1 MIGSQLAA
9 RLAARGDEVVAL
21 GRSTGWDPASGPAPG
36 AVLAGADAVVHLAG
50 ENIAQR
56 WTAGAKKRIRESR
69 GTGTSNLVAG
79 IAAADPRPRVLVCAN
94 AVGFY
99 GDRGDERLT
108 EDSGAG
114 GDWLAGVCIEWEQE
128 ALRAG
133 AHGVRVCVLRS
144 GVVLDRRGGALAKML
159 PAFAAGIGGPVAGG
173 RQFMSWIHREDLVAL
188 YVAAIDDE
196 RYSGPFN
203 AVAPRAVRNAEFSH
217 ALGGALHRPSFAPVP
232 ALALRALY
240 GEMAAIITASQ
251 NVAPARATELG
262 FTYRHPELDE
272 ALADALSR

>member
-1 MIGSQLAA
+1 MIGSRLAA
-9 RLAARGDEVVAL
+9 SLAARGDEVVAL
-21 GRSTGWDPASGPAPG
+21 GRSTGWDPVSGPAPD

-56 WTAGAKKRIRESR
+56 WTAGAKERISKSR

-94 AVGFY
+94 AVGYY

-144 GVVLDRRGGALAKML
+144 GVVLDRHGGALAKML
-159 PAFAAGIGGPVAGG
+159 PPFVAGIGGPVAGG
-173 RQFMSWIHREDLVAL
+173 RQFMSWIHLEDLVAL
-188 YVAAIDDE
+188 YTAAIDDA

-203 AVAPRAVRNAEFSH
+203 AVAPRAVRNGEFSH
-217 ALGGALHRPSFAPVP
+217 ALGRALHRPSFAPVP

-251 NVAPARATELG
+251 NVAPARAGELG
-262 FTYRHPELDE
+262 FAHRHPELDE

>member
-173 RQFMSWIHREDLVAL
+173 RQFMSWIHLEDLVAL

-203 AVAPRAVRNAEFSH
+203 AVAPRAVRN
-217 ALGGALHRPSFAPVP
+217 ALHRPSFAPVP

>member
-1 MIGSQLAA
+1 MRIVLTGASGMIGSQLAA

-56 WTAGAKKRIRESR
+56 WTAGAKMRIRESR

-159 PAFAAGIGGPVAGG
+159 PAFAAGIGGPVAGDASSCPG
-173 RQFMSWIHREDLVAL
+173 STSRTSSRSTWRRSTTS
-188 YVAAIDDE
+188 AI
-196 RYSGPFN
+196 
-203 AVAPRAVRNAEFSH
+203 RAVQRGRSAC
-217 ALGGALHRPSFAPVP
+217 GAQRRVLARPRGRPPPPLVRARSGAR
-232 ALALRALY
+232 AARALRRD
-240 GEMAAIITASQ
+240 GGDHHRQPERRSG
-251 NVAPARATELG
+251 AR
-262 FTYRHPELDE
+262 H
-272 ALADALSR
+272 

>member
-21 GRSTGWDPASGPAPG
+21 GRSTGWDPLSGPAPS

-56 WTAGAKKRIRESR
+56 WTAGAKERIRESR
-69 GTGTSNLVAG
+69 GTGTSNLVSG
-79 IAAADPRPRVLVCAN
+79 IAATDPRPRVLICAN

-108 EDSGAG
+108 EDAGPG
-114 GDWLAGVCIEWEQE
+114 GDWLAGVCVEWEEE

-133 AHGVRVCVLRS
+133 DHGVRVCVLRS

-173 RQFMSWIHREDLVAL
+173 RQFMSWIHLEDLVTL
-188 YVAAIDDE
+188 YVAAIDDA
-196 RYSGPFN
+196 RYAGALN
-203 AVAPRAVRNAEFSH
+203 AVAPLAVRNAEFSH
-217 ALGGALHRPSFAPVP
+217 ALGRALHRPSFAPVP

-251 NVAPARATELG
+251 NVAPARAAELG
-262 FTYRHPELDE
+262 FDYRHAELDE